1 VSVIFINQSAVHY
14 ESLGRGRPV
23 VFLHSW
29 IGTWRYWVPA
39 MQTTSV
45 SHSSYALDLL
55 GFGDTARDPAGYSLE
70 GQARMVQ
77 GFLDGMGIER
87 IALVGHG
94 LGALTGL
101 LLAGREPG
109 RVDRILSVAMPLDPR
124 TVDRK
129 LQSASPGELLA
140 FLGGSAARAEELR
153 TASPGADPLA
163 AGVPLVADQINA
175 ALAAVREAAISCLLI
190 YGANDPLLRPPS
202 SETAASMGDNVH
214 QVVLDESGHFPM
226 LDAADTFNRLLVD
239 FLALDSGTSPRGIQP
254 KAEWRRR
261 MR

>member
-1 VSVIFINQSAVHY
+1 MSVIFVNQSAVHY

-39 MQTTSV
+39 MQVTSV

-55 GFGDTARDPAGYSLE
+55 GFGDTAREPSGYSVE

-87 IALVGHG
+87 IALIGHG
-94 LGALTGL
+94 LGALAGL
-101 LLAGREPG
+101 LLAAREPT
-109 RVDRILSVAMPLDPR
+109 RVDRLLSVAMPLDPQ
-124 TVDRK
+124 TVDRR

-140 FLGGSAARAEELR
+140 FLGGPAAKTEELHPPPR
-153 TASPGADPLA
+153 SADPDA
-163 AGVPLVADQINA
+163 MRVPLDPDQISA
-175 ALAAVREAAISCLLI
+175 ALAAVREAAISWLLI
-190 YGANDPLLRPPS
+190 YGASDPLLRPPS
-202 SETAASMGDNVH
+202 PEAAMSMGDNVH

-226 LDAADTFNRLLVD
+226 LDVADTFNRLLID
-239 FLALDSGTSPRGIQP
+239 FLALDRGASPRGIQP
-254 KAEWRRR
+254 KEEWRRR

>member
-1 VSVIFINQSAVHY
+1 VSVIFVNQSAVHY

-23 VFLHSW
+23 VFLHGW

-39 MQTTSV
+39 MQVASV

-55 GFGDTARDPAGYSLE
+55 GFGDTARDPSGYSLE
-70 GQARMVQ
+70 GHARMVQ
-77 GFLDGMGIER
+77 GFLDEMGIDR

-94 LGALTGL
+94 LGALAGL
-101 LLAGREPG
+101 LLAGREPA
-109 RVDRILSVAMPLDPR
+109 RVDRMLSVAMPLDPR
-124 TVDRK
+124 TVDRR
-129 LQSASPGELLA
+129 LQSASPGELLT

-153 TASPGADPLA
+153 STSRVADPDALRIP
-163 AGVPLVADQINA
+163 VDPDQISA
-175 ALAAVREAAISCLLI
+175 ALGAVRGAAIPCLLI

-202 SETAASMGDNVH
+202 RETATSMGANMH

-226 LDAADTFNRLLVD
+226 LDVADTFNRLLID
-239 FLALDSGTSPRGIQP
+239 FLALDRGASPRGIQP
-254 KAEWRRR
+254 KEEWRRR